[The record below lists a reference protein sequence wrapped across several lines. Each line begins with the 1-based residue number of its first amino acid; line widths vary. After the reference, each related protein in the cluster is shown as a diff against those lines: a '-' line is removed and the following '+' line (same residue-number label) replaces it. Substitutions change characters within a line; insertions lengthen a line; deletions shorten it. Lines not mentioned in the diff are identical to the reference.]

1 MKIFSAEEIRAWDEY
16 TIREEP
22 IRSIDLME
30 RAAEQ
35 CATWIEE
42 NFSACSSFNIFCG
55 KGNNGG
61 DGLAIARLL
70 AEKGKEVQIHIL
82 EFGFPGTDDFQ
93 QNLARLHQ
101 YPTVQIQYIQSENH
115 IYPIR
120 EGAVVIDALYGSGL
134 NRKLEGLSAQLVQQI
149 NLSSNP
155 IVSIDIPS
163 GLFCDRSSKNNISI
177 EADHTLSFTNKLAF
191 YVAENDSKIGEVHLL
206 DIQLHPS
213 FYQYTHSQFETIEK
227 HSIVQLLKKR
237 NRFSHKG
244 NFGHGLLIAGSV
256 GKMGAAV
263 LAAQGAL
270 RAGIGLLTCQIPGYG
285 YQIMQSC
292 LPEAMV
298 NMDSKETH
306 ISSFPTNLSP
316 FNAIG
321 IGPGIGQNSDTV
333 GMLESLLEKYKSPIV
348 LDADALNILS
358 VTPILLKKIPPH
370 SILTPHPGEFNRLF
384 GRSEN
389 DFDSIQV
396 AIQKAKEL
404 SVFIVLKGHHSFIAS
419 PTGVHLFNT
428 SGNPGMSRGGS
439 GDVLTGILTS
449 LLAQGY
455 PSDQAVKI
463 GVYLHGLAG
472 DIAAQEHTEQG
483 MSVTDLIHSMG
494 AAWKQ
499 LIFRN

>member
-1 MKIFSAEEIRAWDEY
+1 MKIFSAEEIHAWDEY
-16 TIREEP
+16 TIREEL

-30 RAAEQ
+30 RAAAR

-42 NFSACSSFNIFCG
+42 NFSAHTSFNIFCG

-120 EGAVVIDALYGSGL
+120 EEAVVIDALYGSGL

-149 NLSSNP
+149 NFASNP
-155 IVSIDIPS
+155 ILSIDIPS

-177 EADHTLSFTNKLAF
+177 EADYTLSFTNKLAF
-191 YVAENDSKIGEVHLL
+191 YVAENESRIGEVHLL

-213 FYQYTHSQFETIEK
+213 FYKYTHSQFEAIEK
-227 HSIVQLLKKR
+227 DSIIQLLKKR
-237 NRFSHKG
+237 HRFSHKG
-244 NFGHGLLIAGSV
+244 NFGHGLLIAGSI

-270 RAGIGLLTCQIPGYG
+270 RAGIGLLTCQIPGHG

-298 NMDSKETH
+298 NIDSKEAH

-321 IGPGIGQNSDTV
+321 IGPGIGQNSDTI
-333 GMLESLLEKYKSPIV
+333 GMLESLLDKYKSPIV

-358 VTPILLKKIPPH
+358 STPLLFKKIPAN
-370 SILTPHPGEFNRLF
+370 SILTPHLGEFNRLF
-384 GRSEN
+384 GASEN

-404 SVFIVLKGHHSFIAS
+404 NVFIVLKGHHSFIAS
-419 PTGVHLFNT
+419 PSGVHIFNT

-472 DIAAQEHTEQG
+472 DIAAQEHSEQG

-499 LIFRN
+499 LIFIN